1 MGQLSELLKSETETL
16 FKEIHMSANSI
27 EIALLHHRAAKP
39 LGKINRVPTVASDGS
54 MTVNYKGR
62 KFSVLNLDG
71 KSVLY
76 VNRPLGSEYKQRE
89 AVAA

>member
-1 MGQLSELLKSETETL
+1 
-16 FKEIHMSANSI
+16 MSANSI
-27 EIALLHHRAAKP
+27 EIALPPPRAAKP